1 MTLLSVEDT
10 SKKYISKNSLTTHA
24 LQNINLQI
32 EESEFIVL
40 SGPSG
45 SGKTTLLNILSGL
58 DSPTKGRVFLEDD
71 ELTAMSEKQL
81 TIIRL
86 NKIGFIFQSYNL
98 IPVLTA
104 RENIEYVLLLKK
116 ENKSIIKQRVE
127 DISFQLGIK
136 DLLDKKPFNMSGGQQ
151 QRVAVARALVSSPSI
166 VFADEPTA
174 NLDSVTGK
182 SLVDMMQ
189 KMNNDSGTTF
199 VISSH
204 DPMVIEQAGRNIIL
218 KDGCVISD
226 KSH

>member
-10 SKKYISKNSLTTHA
+10 SKIYISKNSLTTHA